1 MQAETKQLISKD
13 MTIGEIISKY
23 PSVIEPLLETG
34 VHCVGCGASYWET
47 LEAGLKGHGMPD
59 ETVDEIVAKLNTY
72 VKDEA
77 PAAKEEAK
85 VLSITSKAAEKLK
98 ELQVKQKKEDQG
110 LRVMVVPGGCS
121 GFSYGFDW
129 ETKANEDDTVVEEQG
144 VRLFVDKS
152 SMDLLKGSKLD
163 YVDAF
168 TGAGFRVSNPNSSSS
183 CGCGQSFR

>member
-1 MQAETKQLISKD
+1 MQAETKQLITKD
-13 MTIGEIISKY
+13 MTIGEVIQKY

-47 LEAGLKGHGMPD
+47 LEQGLKGHGMPD
-59 ETVDEIVAKLNTY
+59 EMVDEVVAKLNGY

-77 PAAKEEAK
+77 PAAKEEK
-85 VLSITSKAAEKLK
+85 VLSITKKAAEKIT
-98 ELQVKQKKEDQG
+98 ELQVKQKKEGQG

-129 ETKANEDDTVVEEQG
+129 ETKAQAEDVVVEEQG
-144 VRLFVDKS
+144 VKLFVDKN
-152 SMDLLKGSKLD
+152 SMEQLKGSKLD

-168 TGAGFRVSNPNSSSS
+168 TGAGFRISNPNASSS